1 MGRFDTSGV
10 LGIRNQR
17 GDHLVQWIAI
27 GCGVHNCHVMTMI
40 RRATV
45 MGDPSIGRS
54 IARRSKQPRVLLLQH
69 ADSTVPKLVGEG
81 VNSRTT
87 QPLKAPPSGPDR
99 SEHLLCWENRG
110 FYALRAKRPILNTDP
125 VNILPS

>member
-87 QPLKAPPSGPDR
+87 QPLKAPPVACHREGTTRLPQGRDHLGVRGADR
-99 SEHLLCWENRG
+99 VTSSR
-110 FYALRAKRPILNTDP
+110 
-125 VNILPS
+125 